1 MKRKYL
7 TLTFFLALFFFAF
20 DSSFIHG
27 QTSHGPENGT
37 LLIIGGGRLDS
48 VFYQL
53 FMENAGGPEAP
64 IVVIPTAGS
73 DDPEK
78 NDPGFER
85 LENAYRKRGFK
96 NVTVL
101 HAGSKAE
108 ANAESFV
115 QKLQSAKG
123 IWFTGGRQ
131 WRLMDAYFETA
142 SYDAFR
148 EVLENG
154 GIIAG
159 TSAGAT
165 IQGSYLARGDSK
177 TNTIMMGDHE
187 EGFSLVTKIA
197 IDQHVLRRNRQFD
210 IFEILEAHP
219 ELLGIGLDENTG
231 ILVNGDLFEVVGKSY
246 VLVYDGTYWHAESNS
261 YKNAAPGEHVFHL
274 MKSGQKYH
282 MANRNRID

>member
-1 MKRKYL
+1 
-7 TLTFFLALFFFAF
+7 
-20 DSSFIHG
+20 
-27 QTSHGPENGT
+27 
-37 LLIIGGGRLDS
+37 
-48 VFYQL
+48 
-53 FMENAGGPEAP
+53 MENAGGPESP

-85 LENAYRKRGFK
+85 LTDAYRKRGFN
-96 NVTVL
+96 NVSVL
-101 HAGSKAE
+101 HASSKEE
-108 ANAESFV
+108 ANADTFV
-115 QKLQSAKG
+115 QKLRDAKG

-142 SYDAFR
+142 SYEAFR
-148 EVLENG
+148 KVLANG

-187 EGFSLVTKIA
+187 EGFSLVTNIA

-210 IFEILEAHP
+210 IFEILDAHP

-231 ILVNGDLFEVVGKSY
+231 ILVKSDHFEVVGKSY
-246 VLVYDGTYWHAESNS
+246 VLVYDGTFWHAESNS
-261 YKNAAPGEHVFHL
+261 YKKAAPGERVFHL

-282 MANRNRID
+282 MANRIRME